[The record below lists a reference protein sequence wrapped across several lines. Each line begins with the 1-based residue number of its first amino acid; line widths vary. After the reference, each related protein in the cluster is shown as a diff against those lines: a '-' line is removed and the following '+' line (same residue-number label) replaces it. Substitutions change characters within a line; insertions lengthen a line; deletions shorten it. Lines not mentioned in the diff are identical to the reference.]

1 MRTRS
6 MTEAEVKAKPI
17 THKTRPVSNSS
28 KAQAK
33 RYITHNVLQ
42 RKTKQ
47 GRKESQLKNQH
58 KKSQQE
64 KKSPQW
70 TDKQ

>member
-6 MTEAEVKAKPI
+6 MTEAAVKAKPI

-47 GRKESQLKNQH
+47 GRKEAKPTQKPTQ
-58 KKSQQE
+58 KKSTRKE
-64 KKSPQW
+64 V
-70 TDKQ
+70 TAVDR